1 VRKLLWIIPMIAF
14 VVADVTLDF
23 ALSDSSTTLHHPR
36 PLPMLLP
43 VLLLGVLLW
52 RTSHQLGTAGRI
64 GAAIVLAGAAANAA
78 CSVTDRDGVADY
90 IYFVHGTTALV
101 VNIADLV
108 IVSGFLVCF
117 GAALTIW
124 TMRAWRVAR
133 PSPES

>member
-1 VRKLLWIIPMIAF
+1 MRKFLWVIPVVAF
-14 VVADVTLDF
+14 VFADVALDF
-23 ALSDSSTTLHHPR
+23 ALSDRSETLHHPR

-78 CSVTDRDGVADY
+78 CSVIDSQGVADY
-90 IYFVHGTTALV
+90 IYFVHGDKALV

-108 IVSGFLVCF
+108 IATGFLTCF
-117 GAALTIW
+117 AAALSIW
-124 TMRAWRVAR
+124 TMRAWRLAR
-133 PSPES
+133 SSA